1 MTILMKFI
9 RYRNYLTLSSEG
21 LFWICMQ
28 GQRHLVDEEMDGV
41 AGKANGLLINEKK
54 AFCEH

>member
-1 MTILMKFI
+1 
-9 RYRNYLTLSSEG
+9 
-21 LFWICMQ
+21 MQ